1 MLRKRFSTGGSLCD
15 QRISTLKSTIGSG
28 ASPIRSVS
36 IGRGSGTMLKGLA
49 AAFRNLPVP
58 VIGRIEGGALVLD
71 LRCLEHGDETAFVAQ
86 LAKLSPSAMP
96 AK

>member
-1 MLRKRFSTGGSLCD
+1 
-15 QRISTLKSTIGSG
+15 
-28 ASPIRSVS
+28 
-36 IGRGSGTMLKGLA
+36 MLKGLA